1 MNFDIIRIKECR
13 NEVFCFLSENRVIWI
28 RYPIFYFHFMTEK
41 IHTFP
46 NKKPYTGDIFN
57 IGKEELKKIIS
68 PIKDMSNTEVVENLV
83 KYENTSPGKDGEN
96 TFEMMALY
104 QRVIN
109 SINNNNELRVDGYFW
124 KGIYNALKDIQ
135 AKIGAVSDGFPWPET
150 TKALIKYLNSKA
162 VAPEIKDIDFITDQ
176 INADKA
182 ILEAKKWV
190 DINGSFYSSG
200 DINNIDY
207 ALIKQSDGEFYL
219 WDKPVNGARSIYRL
233 NTDYKVIGVYTVS
246 LNNRLLDGRWEY
258 VEYDYNIP
266 APIEQK

>member
-1 MNFDIIRIKECR
+1 
-13 NEVFCFLSENRVIWI
+13 
-28 RYPIFYFHFMTEK
+28 MTER

-46 NKKPYTGDIFN
+46 SKKPYTGEIFN

-68 PIKDMSNTEVVENLV
+68 PIKDMNNTEIVENLA

-104 QRVIN
+104 QQAIN
-109 SINNNNELRVDGYFW
+109 SINNNNELRVDGYFGR
-124 KGIYNALKDIQ
+124 GIYNALKDVQI
-135 AKIGAVSDGFPWPET
+135 KIGVASDGFPGPET
-150 TKALIKYLNSKA
+150 TKALIEYLNSKS
-162 VAPEIKDIDFITDQ
+162 VAPEIKDVKNIDFITDQ

-182 ILEAKKWV
+182 ILEAKKGV

-207 ALIKQSDGEFYL
+207 ALIKQPDGEFYL
-219 WDKPVNGARSIYRL
+219 WDKPIDSARSIYRL

-246 LNNRLLDGRWEY
+246 LNNRLLDGRG
-258 VEYDYNIP
+258 
-266 APIEQK
+266 